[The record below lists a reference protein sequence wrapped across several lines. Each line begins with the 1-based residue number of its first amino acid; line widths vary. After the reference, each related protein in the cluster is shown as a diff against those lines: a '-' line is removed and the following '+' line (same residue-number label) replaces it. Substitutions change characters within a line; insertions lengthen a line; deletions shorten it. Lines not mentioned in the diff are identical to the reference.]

1 MIKAVRKGLRP
12 NKNEPV
18 LEAPQSILDLAI
30 PDKGHTMAVRFYQSS
45 FCVEIWRKSDRVA
58 NGKVWA
64 LILTSSLKDDRM
76 AAVKGVWSMM
86 RRVWQVSVEYSLI
99 ISG

>member
-64 LILTSSLKDDRM
+64 LILTSSLRDDRM

-86 RRVWQVSVEYSLI
+86 RRI
-99 ISG
+99 